1 MSTRLFRFV
10 STDRR
15 VREDRRFVVGRGR
28 FAADIVA
35 AGTRHVA
42 LVTCPHPAARILA
55 IDKAEALAM
64 PGVHYVLDGR
74 ELAAATQ
81 PLLAGLDTPKVPR
94 RPLAVD
100 VARYAGEWVAAV
112 VAETRALAE
121 DAAELVRVDYQPLP
135 FVLDG
140 EAAYAPGSPIVH
152 ADHGS
157 NVLLDRT
164 FVWGEVEKDFAASPH
179 RLSLRL
185 KWGRSSTVP
194 IETFAVLASWDP
206 WREILDVYASVQMPR
221 FPDQVALALKLPGS
235 SVRVYNDVDVGGSY
249 GVKRGIKHAVLVGY
263 LSRRLGF
270 PVRLVEDRLENM
282 RAGDGHGPERNFD
295 IEVAFDES
303 GLIRAMKMRAL
314 DNVGAYAGRSPF
326 QLGKPIGAIVG
337 PYRIQSVQY
346 RAIAVTSNKT
356 VQEAVRAFGQSPTNY
371 AIERAI
377 EEVARHRGLDRL
389 EVRRRNLIRADEFP
403 YLIPSGTTYDSG
415 DYHAVVDKVVARADY
430 AALVAERERLR
441 TQGLLAGIGMAACL
455 EPSGANSTFEPLLNP
470 KNETTTYT
478 DSCRINVDV
487 SGAVT
492 ATIHTLSAGQGH
504 ETLVGTVIGEVL
516 EIDPDRIRVVR
527 PDSLASL
534 PSQSPVGS
542 RMAIMLGGAAFHAA
556 HKLKARLLAIG
567 AHDLKIPPERA
578 TYGAG
583 DVFDRVAPP
592 NRRSWAELVTIAHRN
607 FHRLP
612 PDTEPGLA
620 FTHVMQVPSG
630 GQLPTADGRVQ
641 MYPCFAFEFHLLLMA
656 IDPDLGK
663 AEIKRYVV
671 GHDCGTVI
679 NPKIVR
685 GMTMGGIAHG
695 IGAALYEEFAYDA
708 QGQLVAQSL
717 MDYLLPSAHEVPP
730 VDIIHHVT
738 PSPHT
743 VFGQKGS
750 GESGYLGAPAA
761 IASAVNDAV
770 RPLGIV
776 VNSLPIKMAQL
787 ADMIAA
793 VRDKSD
799 AVKEPE

>member
-1 MSTRLFRFV
+1 MTTTRFRFV

-15 VREDRRFVVGRGR
+15 VREDRRFVVGKGR
-28 FAADIVA
+28 FAADIAA

-42 LVTCPHPAARILA
+42 LVTCPHP
-55 IDKAEALAM
+55 
-64 PGVHYVLDGR
+64 
-74 ELAAATQ
+74 
-81 PLLAGLDTPKVPR
+81 
-94 RPLAVD
+94 

-164 FVWGEVEKDFAASPH
+164 FVWCEVEKDFAESPH

-194 IETFAVLASWDP
+194 IETFAVLANWDP
-206 WREILDVYASVQMPR
+206 WRELLDVYASVQMPR

-235 SVRVYNDVDVGGSY
+235 AVRVHNDVDVGGSY

-303 GLIRAMKMRAL
+303 GLIRSMKMRAL

-377 EEVARHRGLDRL
+377 EEVARHRGFDRL

-430 AALVAERERLR
+430 AALVAERDRLR
-441 TQGLLAGIGMAACL
+441 AQGLLAGIGLAACL

-470 KNETTTYT
+470 KNANTTYSE
-478 DSCRINVDV
+478 SCRISVDAL
-487 SGAVT
+487 GAVT
-492 ATIHTLSAGQGH
+492 ATIHTTSAGQGH
-504 ETLVGTVIGEVL
+504 ETLVGTVVGEVL
-516 EIDPDRIRVVR
+516 GIDPDRIRVVR

-583 DVFDRVAPP
+583 DVFDRVAPQ
-592 NRRSWAELVTIAHRN
+592 NRRTWAELVQIAHRH

-620 FTHVMQVPSG
+620 FAHVLQVPMG
-630 GQLPTADGRVQ
+630 GTLPTADGRVQ

-663 AEIKRYVV
+663 PEIKRYAV

-708 QGQLVAQSL
+708 QGQLVAQSF

-776 VNSLPIKMAQL
+776 VNSLPVKMAQL
-787 ADMIAA
+787 ADMIAGA
-793 VRDKSD
+793 RDGRGQ
-799 AVKEPE
+799 